1 MYIYIYIYI
10 YMSYIGLLSFFESQN
25 GLKAFRIAS
34 SSQSPPVFFVTCVV
48 PCLLPVCPARK
59 GA

>member
-1 MYIYIYIYI
+1 
-10 YMSYIGLLSFFESQN
+10 MSYIGLLSFFESQN